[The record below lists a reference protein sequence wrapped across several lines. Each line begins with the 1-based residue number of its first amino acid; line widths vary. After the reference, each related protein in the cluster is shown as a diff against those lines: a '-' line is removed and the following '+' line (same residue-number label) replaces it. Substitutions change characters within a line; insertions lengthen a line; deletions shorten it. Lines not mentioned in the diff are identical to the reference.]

1 MSFNN
6 NRNNNNI
13 NKPKV
18 YYNPFTNLNHNSNF
32 KGNKKNN
39 KTHSYYKFGNNPA
52 NMYNNI
58 DHNNTFS
65 NMEYNNRFN
74 NHNNRF
80 NNKNNTTECDEN
92 KCYCHTC
99 QKFFSNKKNTPNM
112 FNNKQSNQQ
121 DKKDEIKKYP
131 INNLFSDLKKNNLG
145 QIESIE
151 IIPMNISNDS
161 TTNGKQDSG
170 INFISNLLKNIILN
184 DNKKDEKEEE
194 PYIPEF
200 TIDLDKDYEDI
211 SHIKTLDDLIELG
224 KNYNPDTA
232 DKYAINLKRLN
243 KLVDPLIELKNT
255 IGMTSVKESIL
266 DQIIYFLQSFE
277 ENNNMLHT
285 IIEGPPGVG
294 KTMLGYILGKIYYNM
309 GILKGSKNAFNSL
322 TGKKDDFVFKIV
334 KRKDLIGEYLGH
346 TAIKTQKAIDDCK
359 GGVLFIDEAYSL
371 GNTDKKDTY
380 SKECIDTINQNLS
393 EGKTNF
399 MCIIAGYPEQ
409 LEKCFFSYNEGLKR
423 RFTFKY
429 TIEKYN
435 DKELTA
441 IFKKMVNDSKWELNI
456 NDNILE
462 EFITKNIT
470 NFENFGGDMETLLFR
485 TKITHS
491 KRVFGIHP
499 KNRKKI
505 TIEDIENAYKSFLEN
520 KKKDTSLEISKE
532 ILRNIYM

>member
-6 NRNNNNI
+6 NRNNNI

-18 YYNPFTNLNHNSNF
+18 YYNPFTNMNNHTNSNF
-32 KGNKKNN
+32 KGNHQNN
-39 KTHSYYKFGNNPA
+39 KTHSYYHFGDNPA

-58 DHNNTFS
+58 NQ
-65 NMEYNNRFN
+65 NNRFN
-74 NHNNRF
+74 NINQNNRF
-80 NNKNNTTECDEN
+80 NNIDRNNR
-92 KCYCHTC
+92 
-99 QKFFSNKKNTPNM
+99 
-112 FNNKQSNQQ
+112 FNNINQHNRFNNINQNNRFNNIDRNNKFNNQ

-151 IIPMNISNDS
+151 IIPMNISNNSD
-161 TTNGKQDSG
+161 TNGKQNTN
-170 INFISNLLKNIILN
+170 INFLSNLLKNIIFN
-184 DNKKDEKEEE
+184 DTKKDEKDEQE
-194 PYIPEF
+194 ISVPEF
-200 TIDLDKDYEDI
+200 IIDLNKDYEDI
-211 SHIKTLDDLIELG
+211 SNVKTLDDLIELG

-266 DQIIYFLQSFE
+266 DQLIYFLQSFE

-346 TAIKTQKAIDDCK
+346 TAIKTQKVIDDCK

-371 GNTDKKDTY
+371 GNIDKKDTY

-409 LEKCFFSYNEGLKR
+409 LENCFFSYNEGLKR

-435 DKELTA
+435 GKELTE
-441 IFKKMVNDSKWELNI
+441 IFKKMVNDSKWELNV

-462 EFITKNIT
+462 EFITKNIN

-505 TIEDIENAYKSFLEN
+505 TIEDIQNAYKLFLEH
-520 KKKDTSLEISKE
+520 KKKDKSLEINND